1 VTAQLLGWRWPRT
14 GRYAGLSL
22 SGHVAPTG
30 GNGAVSARCAA
41 PTGQCFAGAF
51 HGSLHG
57 TTKGSLL
64 SVTPTQQPDVVLID
78 ASFTIHAPHGDLN
91 VAHEQIVYN
100 TAPSSDGEF
109 SILGE
114 VTSGTGRY
122 AGATGYVMGVGT
134 RPLST
139 GVATGSYVGEI
150 TLG

>member
-1 VTAQLLGWRWPRT
+1 
-14 GRYAGLSL
+14 
-22 SGHVAPTG
+22 
-30 GNGAVSARCAA
+30 
-41 PTGQCFAGAF
+41 
-51 HGSLHG
+51 
-57 TTKGSLL
+57 
-64 SVTPTQQPDVVLID
+64 VVLID